1 MPHIMQALVEN
12 GVIDLLGHI
21 EVQHKLM
28 VQFPGAPLLEP
39 GQAFLPGP
47 TPAPP
52 LIFTEFDGTG
62 NHYLLIM
69 VAQHPSQPPDSQF
82 CHWAVAGVPISGGTV
97 EFEQGQTISPYKPP
111 RIDEDNPGRYVFL
124 LLNPKPSA
132 VFNLGGIIAELGGM
146 MSHMGAPVKLNTRE
160 FLQGKGLEVV
170 AATVLL
176 G

>member
-52 LIFTEFDGTG
+52 LIFTEFDVSKSSFDRAG
-62 NHYLLIM
+62 
-69 VAQHPSQPPDSQF
+69 PS
-82 CHWAVAGVPISGGTV
+82 
-97 EFEQGQTISPYKPP
+97 
-111 RIDEDNPGRYVFL
+111 
-124 LLNPKPSA
+124 
-132 VFNLGGIIAELGGM
+132 
-146 MSHMGAPVKLNTRE
+146 KLQK
-160 FLQGKGLEVV
+160 F
-170 AATVLL
+170 
-176 G
+176 